1 MSDATL
7 MSKEVINIDA
17 KEITKNNQ
25 MNEFAITCKH
35 AVPIRSSVTQKKDEN
50 LQAAANVSYLCRDED
65 NNLFIINR
73 IFAIKDELEQL
84 SFESLPFSAFE
95 TDYITQKIEYQWLTS
110 YLPRYTTNF
119 QFYLTNDYSK
129 VYTYGIKA
137 DNGKKYKI
145 EMSNELFMGLLYLDK
160 YPLEDDSDN
169 EHDLSLAI
177 LNTVRPVD
185 ADADF
190 FRIGNVEIIGM
201 ADAAFREEPTGF
213 FDKLKSKF
221 SKNELV
227 STDIAVEFNLI
238 NANNLEESVQLLA
251 PFDTGIVFEQE
262 KYKGET
268 INNIFDNYLIND
280 NQYVANLTVLNTRL
294 FGVNKNFMIIRG
306 ENKNKEVKLF
316 LIDDASKDHINNL
329 INEY

>member
-1 MSDATL
+1 
-7 MSKEVINIDA
+7 
-17 KEITKNNQ
+17 
-25 MNEFAITCKH
+25 
-35 AVPIRSSVTQKKDEN
+35 
-50 LQAAANVSYLCRDED
+50 
-65 NNLFIINR
+65 
-73 IFAIKDELEQL
+73 
-84 SFESLPFSAFE
+84 
-95 TDYITQKIEYQWLTS
+95 
-110 YLPRYTTNF
+110 
-119 QFYLTNDYSK
+119 
-129 VYTYGIKA
+129 
-137 DNGKKYKI
+137 
-145 EMSNELFMGLLYLDK
+145 MSNELFMGLLYLDK

-177 LNTVRPVD
+177 LNTVRQVD
-185 ADADF
+185 KDADF

-227 STDIAVEFNLI
+227 STDIAVEFDLI
-238 NANNLEESVQLLA
+238 NANNLEESAQLLA
-251 PFDTGIVFEQE
+251 PFDTGTVFEQE